1 MAEQE
6 WKITN
11 SFWTPD
17 TPAASFFADREVFEP
32 YYYEGTFAW
41 NTCLMDQHSHCI
53 TKSIR
58 MRTFT
63 ALPNAR

>member
-17 TPAASFFADREVFEP
+17 TPAASFFAHREVFDP
-32 YYYEGTFAW
+32 YYYEGTLPCEKFLIMNTIFA
-41 NTCLMDQHSHCI
+41 QYI
-53 TKSIR
+53 
-58 MRTFT
+58 
-63 ALPNAR
+63 NAREQSVIQHNVIF